1 MDKLQKKYQIL
12 LDRLND
18 ADFRSNNGL
27 GNEVGIH
34 IFTYNPCLEI
44 EMKEI
49 ISQITK
55 SDSTHKD
62 TCKYRIR
69 EFNLY
74 DMVLDF
80 LDEEEILTK
89 DGSIDRLRRVEERRG
104 QDRVLA
110 NIKRLASP
118 DRVAQA
124 IADNTFEK
132 DDIIFLTGVGEA
144 YPFIRLHNVLNNI
157 QKYVTT
163 PIVAFYPG
171 DFTGATFD
179 LFGQISDGNYYRAF
193 ELV

>member
-1 MDKLQKKYQIL
+1 MDNLQKKYQIL

-18 ADFRSNNGL
+18 SDFRANNGL

-34 IFTYNPCLEI
+34 IFTYNPRLEL

-49 ISQITK
+49 VGQIIK
-55 SDSTHKD
+55 SDSSYKD
-62 TCKYRIR
+62 SAQYRIK

-74 DMVLDF
+74 DMILDF
-80 LDEEEILTK
+80 LDEEEILSK
-89 DGSIDRLRRVEERRG
+89 DGTVDRLKRVEDRRG

-110 NIKRLASP
+110 NIQRLASP
-118 DRVAQA
+118 DRIAQA
-124 IADNTFEK
+124 IADNEFEK
-132 DDIIFLTGVGEA
+132 DDVIFLTGIGEA
-144 YPFIRLHNVLNNI
+144 YPFIRLHTVLNNI

-171 DFTGATFD
+171 DFTGATFE